1 MHRMTGFDALFLYD
15 EAPNEPQHTIKV
27 AILGPGA
34 AARYSFER
42 AKKEVGAR
50 VAETPPFCWRAVRVP
65 FDLHHPVWVEDPALD
80 VDHHVRRLGI
90 PAPGGRRELCEV
102 VSEIASSPLDTTRP
116 LWEIW
121 FLEGYEGGRIVAVL
135 KMNHALADGESTRE
149 LLERLLAEK
158 PTARDETAT
167 HGIASARCAPVP
179 SRRRLLREAVRDL
192 RRDLVE
198 EIPRLYR
205 AWRRA
210 FAERRLEK
218 AQGESLNPFRS
229 PRHAFGGPLSRRRTF
244 CFTTA
249 PLADARQIKAAFG
262 VTLNDVIL
270 AVVAGGARRY
280 LELRR
285 DLPAEPIL
293 GSIAAS
299 IRTEEQRGT
308 FGNRITTCFL
318 RLPTHVADPIERLR
332 TAHEEAVVA
341 KRKIATR
348 RGAHLEQWI
357 AALPPILVKRLGP
370 TMRLAARLT
379 RVSGGVIVSNVA
391 GPRRA
396 LYAGTTPVEN
406 FVSVGHMKYV
416 AGLNVT
422 VWSYADKLNFA
433 IYACRE
439 AVPDAWPIAE
449 AIEESL
455 RELLQ
460 ATEAQ
465 RAHAA

>member
-15 EAPNEPQHTIKV
+15 EAANEPQHTIKV

-34 AARYSFER
+34 AGRYSFHGAKQEVR
-42 AKKEVGAR
+42 AR
-50 VAETPPFCWRAVRVP
+50 LAETPPFCWRAVRVP
-65 FDLHHPVWVEDPALD
+65 FDLHHPVWVDDPTID
-80 VDHHVRRLGI
+80 IDHHVRRLGI

-102 VSEIASSPLDTTRP
+102 VSEIAGTPLDPTKP

-135 KMNHALADGESTRE
+135 KMSHALADGESTRE
-149 LLERLLAEK
+149 LLERLLAEN
-158 PTARDETAT
+158 PTPRDEPVAC
-167 HGIASARCAPVP
+167 GISALRRAPAP
-179 SRRRLLREAVRDL
+179 SRRRLLRDALRDL
-192 RRDLVE
+192 HRDLVH

-210 FAERRLEK
+210 SAERRLEK
-218 AQGESLNPFRS
+218 ALGRNLNPFRS
-229 PRHAFGGPLSRRRTF
+229 PRHTFGGQLSRRRTF

-249 PLADARQIKAAFG
+249 ALADARQIKAAFG

-270 AVVAGGARRY
+270 AVVAGAARRY
-280 LELRR
+280 LEQRK

-308 FGNRITTCFL
+308 FGNRITTRFL
-318 RLPTHVADPIERLR
+318 RLPTHVADPVERLR
-332 TAHEEAVVA
+332 SAHEEAAIA
-341 KRKIATR
+341 KGKIASR
-348 RGAHLEQWI
+348 RGRHLEQWI
-357 AALPPILVKRLGP
+357 AALPPLLVKRLGP

-379 RVSGGVIVSNVA
+379 QVSGGVIVSNVA
-391 GPRRA
+391 GPRRP

-406 FVSVGHMKYV
+406 FISVGHMKYV

-422 VWSYADKLNFA
+422 VWSYADKLNFG

-449 AIEESL
+449 AIEESF
-455 RELLQ
+455 RELLA
-460 ATEAQ
+460 ATEVQ
-465 RAHAA
+465 RARAA